1 MAASTESQAQPAA
14 RVAHLPLVLAALIF
28 AGFNLRTVL
37 LEVPPILPLIAHD
50 LRLTHTATGFLNAL
64 PPLLLGLL
72 AYPAARIIG
81 RIGARMAMTIAL
93 AVMALT
99 ALLRALTPNA
109 PMLFVVTGLLS
120 VAIALGQTSVPM
132 AVNDWFGRHIGQTT
146 AAYSTGLMVGEIV
159 AAAFTAPLILQTVA
173 QGNWRGTFIFW
184 SVPVVASLVLWLV
197 YAPHNQRH
205 AVAVDL
211 DIGAGHVLAPD
222 SAPGALVAS
231 GAAAPRLTP
240 WRILHASLLLGGGS
254 LIFFGMDTW
263 IPVYYAH
270 LHRTDGTLAL
280 TVLTVA
286 QLPPSLALT
295 AWGQHFAGKRLGFV
309 IAGTVATVTMVL
321 WFIVPIGWDLA
332 LIAVMGAMSAMIFI
346 LGLSLPSLLATGKDV
361 AQISGI
367 MLGISYTMAFA
378 GPFLG
383 GVLWDNTHNPIT
395 AFVPILLGSV
405 VVLVLG
411 ASMAETGR
419 TGHGVH
425 GSG

>member
-1 MAASTESQAQPAA
+1 MAAPPDSQKQPVL
-14 RVAHLPLVLAALIF
+14 RVAQMPLVLVALIF

-50 LRLTHTATGFLNAL
+50 LQLSHTATGFLNAL

-81 RIGARMAMTIAL
+81 RIGARLAMTIAL
-93 AVMALT
+93 AVMAVT

-109 PMLFVVTGLLS
+109 PLLFLVTGLLS
-120 VAIALGQTSVPM
+120 IAIALGQTSVPM
-132 AVNDWFGRHIGQTT
+132 AVNDWFSRHIGQTT

-184 SVPVVASLVLWLV
+184 SVPVVVSLVLWMM
-197 YAPHNQRH
+197 YAPRH
-205 AVAVDL
+205 QPHVLPVDL
-211 DIGAGHVLAPD
+211 DIGAGPVLLAPE
-222 SAPGALVAS
+222 GAVR
-231 GAAAPRLTP
+231 PRLTP
-240 WRILHASLLLGGGS
+240 WRILHASLLLGSGS
-254 LIFFGMDTW
+254 LIFFGLDTW

-309 IAGTVATVTMVL
+309 IAGAVATVAMLL
-321 WFIVPIGWDLA
+321 WFIAPISWGLV
-332 LIAVMGAMSAMIFI
+332 LIAVMGGVSAVIFI
-346 LGLSLPSLLATGKDV
+346 LGLSLPSLLATSKDV

-367 MLGISYTMAFA
+367 MLGISYTLAFA

-383 GVLWDNTHNPIT
+383 GVLWDNTHVAIT
-395 AFVPILLGSV
+395 AFVPILLASIA
-405 VVLVLG
+405 VLVLG
-411 ASMAETGR
+411 ATMAETGKM
-419 TGHGVH
+419 GHGGH
-425 GSG
+425 G